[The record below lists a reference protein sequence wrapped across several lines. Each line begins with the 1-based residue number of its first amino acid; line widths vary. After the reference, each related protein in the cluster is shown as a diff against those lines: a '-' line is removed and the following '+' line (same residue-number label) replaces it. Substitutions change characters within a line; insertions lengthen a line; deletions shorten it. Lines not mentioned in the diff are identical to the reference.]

1 MAGIQIDGVNNKIDF
16 DDDADT
22 SISSSTDDTLAFEVA
37 GATDFTMTANTLT
50 SLSGST
56 IKTNTIAE
64 TTSGSGVT
72 IDSLVIKDQK
82 ITNWVGSIAQ
92 VVGSSVAGG
101 NVSVTSTTYTDTG
114 ATVTITPQYATSKI
128 LVIARGSYTQGATDD
143 TVQGGIRLVRNV
155 DGGSFSNLV
164 TPQADTNGPYE
175 TILELTAGGNINNRG
190 GYYNYVFLDDPDT
203 TTACIYKIQARPYDT
218 ANSHRISFGN
228 TGGGGG
234 GQSQQM
240 VVMEILHGS

>member
-1 MAGIQIDGVNNKIDF
+1 MVAKIPTNAIGD
-16 DDDADT
+16 
-22 SISSSTDDTLAFEVA
+22 
-37 GATDFTMTANTLT
+37 LT
-50 SLSGST
+50 T
-56 IKTNTIAE
+56 IKVNTINE
-64 TTSGSGVT
+64 TTSGNGVT
-72 IDSLVIKDQK
+72 IDSLSIKDQEVV
-82 ITNWVGSIAQ
+82 NWVGAAAQ
-92 VVGSSVAGG
+92 VVGASVTGA
-101 NVSVTSTTYTDTG
+101 VSVTSTTYTDTG

-164 TPQADTNGPYE
+164 TPNADTNGPYE